1 MNIQEEIRVY
11 QVDKCISFRKTTEK
25 FGGLSN
31 MASGYPIVVNNIFIR
46 TSEALYQALRYSQY
60 PKIQEEIIS
69 QSSPM
74 TAKMKSKKHIDKIR
88 EDWDTVRVHIMRW
101 SLRIKLLQNKDTF
114 GKLLL
119 ETGDVPIVEE
129 SSKDTFWGAKLIDN
143 RFEGMNVLGRLLMQL
158 REEYKQYN
166 LYVIKPLNI
175 DNFDLYD
182 MKISSTKEKDKETYE
197 LDIGLF
203 K

>member
-1 MNIQEEIRVY
+1 MNIQEETRIY
-11 QVDKCISFRKTTEK
+11 NIDECISFRKTTEK

-46 TSEALYQALRYSQY
+46 TSEALYQALRYTEFSE
-60 PKIQEEIIS
+60 IQKEIIS
-69 QSSPM
+69 QTSPM
-74 TAKMKSKKHIDKIR
+74 TAKMKSKKHIDRTR
-88 EDWDTVRVHIMRW
+88 EDWDKIRVYIMRW
-101 SLRIKLLQNKDTF
+101 SLRVKLLQNKDTF

-119 ETGDVPIVEE
+119 ETGDLEIVEE

-143 RFEGMNVLGRLLMQL
+143 RLEGMNVLGRLLMQL

-166 LYVIKPLNI
+166 FYVIEPLNI
-175 DNFDLYD
+175 NNFYIYGK
-182 MKISSTKEKDKETYE
+182 KISHMTEKDKETYQ
-197 LDIGLF
+197 LNVGLF

>member
-1 MNIQEEIRVY
+1 MNIQEETRIY

-31 MASGYPIVVNNIFIR
+31 MASGYPIVVNKIFIR

-60 PKIQEEIIS
+60 LKIQEEIIS
-69 QSSPM
+69 QTSPM
-74 TAKMKSKKHIDKIR
+74 TAKMKSKKYKDKTR
-88 EDWDTVRVHIMRW
+88 EDWDNVRVHIMRW
-101 SLRIKLLQNKDTF
+101 SLRVKLLQNKDTF

-119 ETGDVPIVEE
+119 ETGTLPIVEE
-129 SSKDTFWGAKLIDN
+129 SSKDSFWGAKLIDN
-143 RFEGMNVLGRLLMQL
+143 RLEGMNVLGRLLMQL

-166 LYVIKPLNI
+166 FCVVEPLNI
-175 DNFDLYD
+175 NNFYLYNK
-182 MKISSTKEKDKETYE
+182 KIFITAQKDKETYQ
-197 LDIGLF
+197 LDVGLF

>member
-1 MNIQEEIRVY
+1 MNTQEEIRVY

-31 MASGYPIVVNNIFIR
+31 MASGYPIVVNKIFIR

-60 PKIQEEIIS
+60 PEIQKEIIA
-69 QSSPM
+69 QTSPM
-74 TAKMKSKKHIDKIR
+74 TAKMKSKKCRDKTR
-88 EDWDTVRVHIMRW
+88 EDWDNIRVHIMRW
-101 SLRIKLLQNKDTF
+101 SLRVKLLQNKDTF

-119 ETGDVPIVEE
+119 ETGNSPIVEE
-129 SSKDTFWGAKLIDN
+129 SSKDIFWGAKLIDN
-143 RFEGMNVLGRLLMQL
+143 RLEGMNVLGRLLMQL

-166 LYVIKPLNI
+166 FCVIEPLDIN
-175 DNFDLYD
+175 NFYLYD
-182 MKISSTKEKDKETYE
+182 KEIFDITQKDKETYQ